1 VIARFAADQ
10 RLTVGSQKPEAQT
23 LVESREGWQDLVRQ
37 TAAYLEVLR
46 DGGFCCAEGKFE
58 PALPDAPPETG
69 TKMPS
74 RRRKTRTQRP
84 SPETREV
91 LKAALSDPYANL
103 VAPGRKAP
111 AAPKAA
117 PLGQAAPAKGAPA
130 VALRDPAKGAQQIAS
145 AKTLDELRRLVAG
158 CYMCSLAPG
167 RTQTVFG
174 VGNTQ
179 TDLVFVG
186 EAPGYH
192 EDIQGKPFVGRA
204 GALLTDM
211 IRAMGF
217 EREDVFIC
225 NIIKCRP
232 PGNRDPRPDEMKAC
246 EPFLK
251 RQIELIKP
259 KVICAL
265 GRYAIQSLLR
275 DTTPISKLRG
285 KWRTYH
291 GIALMPTFHPAYLLR
306 NDSQKR
312 NAWEDLKAVMAKL
325 AED

>member
-1 VIARFAADQ
+1 M
-10 RLTVGSQKPEAQT
+10 
-23 LVESREGWQDLVRQ
+23 VESRDSWQDLVRQ
-37 TAAYLEVLR
+37 TTAYLEILR

-58 PALPDAPPETG
+58 PALPQATPKAKARTAPRQRKPRPPRPPPET
-69 TKMPS
+69 P
-74 RRRKTRTQRP
+74 
-84 SPETREV
+84 EV
-91 LKAALSDPYANL
+91 LRAALTDPYANL
-103 VAPGRKAP
+103 VAPGRKASP
-111 AAPKAA
+111 AAKAT
-117 PLGQAAPAKGAPA
+117 PSGRAAGTKDGPT
-130 VALRDPAKGAQQIAS
+130 VTLRDRTKGVERITS
-145 AKTLDELRRLVAG
+145 AKTLEELRNLVVG

-174 VGNTQ
+174 EGNPQ
-179 TDLVFVG
+179 ADLMFVG

-192 EDIQGKPFVGRA
+192 EDIQGRPFVGRA

-211 IRAMGF
+211 IKAMGF
-217 EREDVFIC
+217 EREDVFIG

-232 PGNRDPRPDEMKAC
+232 PANRDPQPDEMKAC

-265 GRYAIQSLLR
+265 GRYAVHSLLR

-291 GIALMPTFHPAYLLR
+291 SIALMPTFHPAFLLR
-306 NDSQKR
+306 NATQKR
-312 NAWEDLKAVMAKL
+312 VVWEDLKAVMAKL
-325 AED
+325 AGG